1 VVSAALQRVGLAGD
15 REVNRVEVGRVAA
28 AGSHAVFMRGEDG
41 IGSLAVCCDEV
52 AIVLT
57 TGRTRDHFCG
67 VHPGRR
73 SASSAKLIIFY
84 VLVQAIEILAGSP
97 DNRKAR

>member
-1 VVSAALQRVGLAGD
+1 MVSAALQRVGLAGD
-15 REVNRVEVGRVAA
+15 REVNRVEVGWVAA
-28 AGSHAVFMRGEDG
+28 AGTHAVFVRGEDG

-57 TGRTRDHFCG
+57 TGRTRDHLCG

-73 SASSAKLIIFY
+73 SACSAKLIIFY
-84 VLVQAIEILAGSP
+84 GLVTV
-97 DNRKAR
+97 NRNTRRLTWQ